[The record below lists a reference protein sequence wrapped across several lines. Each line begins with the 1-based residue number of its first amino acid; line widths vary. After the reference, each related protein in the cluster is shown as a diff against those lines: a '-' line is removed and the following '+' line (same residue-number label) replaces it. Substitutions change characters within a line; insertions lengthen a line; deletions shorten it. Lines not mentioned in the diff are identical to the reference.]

1 MKWLNCALVVAATAS
16 ILFFNG
22 YTFIKQSTHDI
33 GGLIFTLFLTGVS
46 LSPVVIWLILAF
58 LIGSMLGR
66 YVWLVG
72 GTVLFGFACVA
83 YHEVL
88 VAHYDDALNG
98 LALFFLPLYQNAAL
112 AILFGIIYFA
122 EWLQRKRA

>member
-1 MKWLNCALVVAATAS
+1 MLQWLLFGAAIAS

-33 GGLIFTLFLTGVS
+33 SALIFTLFLTGVS
-46 LSPVVIWLILAF
+46 LSPVVIWSILIF
-58 LIGSMLGR
+58 SISSILGR
-66 YVWLVG
+66 YVWLIG
-72 GTVLFGFACVA
+72 GLFLFGFASVA
-83 YHEVL
+83 YYQVL

-98 LALFFLPLYQNAAL
+98 LALFFLPLYQDAMLAA
-112 AILFGIIYFA
+112 LFGIIYFA